1 MRVRTRA
8 LLASVATVALL
19 VPAAAATASGTSET
33 TDHEHKAPPRQ
44 ESTAG
49 ATAPDAVA
57 GGAKGGGAWIAAG
70 GRFEKADGKRV
81 PAAVT
86 YDAAV
91 PAGARVTVAQRLTEK
106 GTAVELWVDG
116 VESERSFGAHVHTK
130 PCGAD
135 PDDSGPHYQHKVD
148 PVQPSV
154 DPRYANPRNEVWL
167 DFDSDAKGA
176 GHAKSQ
182 QKWNFRAGQ
191 ARSVVIHEH
200 STHTEEGHA
209 GQAGARLACLTVPF
223 TGSGTGTGAGG

>member
-1 MRVRTRA
+1 MTVRTRA
-8 LLASVATVALL
+8 LLASIATVALL
-19 VPAAAATASGTSET
+19 VPAAAATASGTGET
-33 TDHEHKAPPRQ
+33 TDHEHKAPPSQAPSNQAPPSQ
-44 ESTAG
+44 EL
-49 ATAPDAVA
+49 A

-86 YDAAV
+86 YDTAV
-91 PAGARVTVAQRLTEK
+91 PAGASVTVAQRLSGE
-106 GTAVELWVDG
+106 GTSVELWVDG

-135 PDDSGPHYQHKVD
+135 PDDSGPHYQHKAD

-200 STHTEEGHA
+200 GTHAEEGHA

-223 TGSGTGTGAGG
+223 TGAGAGG